1 MSTSIQVNT
10 DSLSITNP
18 SQNQK
23 TSGAT
28 DPEVKSLSPGGVN
41 GNAFTSRNQKRNVK
55 P

>member
-1 MSTSIQVNT
+1 MKYSS

-23 TSGAT
+23 TSGAA
-28 DPEVKSLSPGGVN
+28 DPAVKRLSPGGVN